1 MEENIEQK
9 EDNDINN
16 SNPQSETSGSQ
27 EDIGNEQIDINAPIS
42 GDNNNNTRNWIA
54 ISFVIGFFVVILL
67 CFIYSCCHDFSA
79 HDLRDLLV
87 TASGILSGS
96 LGFVMGYY
104 FKNGENKK

>member
-79 HDLRDLLV
+79 HDFERP
-87 TASGILSGS
+87 ACNSIGYFIWFFRFCYGIL
-96 LGFVMGYY
+96 F
-104 FKNGENKK
+104 